1 MATYSFMDVT
11 ATFAGP
17 TGVIDL
23 GYGSAASKEGISV
36 EFNQPRNNMTPGAD
50 GEVMHSLRADKSGKL
65 TIRLLY
71 TSPVNAKLKAMFNA
85 QSLSSSAW
93 GNNVITVLNKGN
105 TTRLWPEASH
115 SRDFPVRPSPRT
127 ASPSLNG
134 ALTAARS
141 IHLAELTNGQTRTS
155 KIHIAGA

>member
-105 TTRLWPEASH
+105 TDTI
-115 SRDFPVRPSPRT
+115 V
-127 ASPSLNG
+127 
-134 ALTAARS
+134 ARS
-141 IHLAELTNGQTRTS
+141 VAFHGLPSQTFAEDGQPVLEWGFDCG
-155 KIHIAGA
+155 KIDTLSGTY

>member
-85 QSLSSSAW
+85 QSLSSAPGATMSLPSLTK
-93 GNNVITVLNKGN
+93 VIR
-105 TTRLWPEASH
+105 TRLWPDRSL
-115 SRDFPVRPSPRT
+115 SRGFPVRPSPRMV
-127 ASPSLNG
+127 SPFLNG
-134 ALTAARS
+134 ALTAAKS
-141 IHLAELTNGQTRTS
+141 TH
-155 KIHIAGA
+155 